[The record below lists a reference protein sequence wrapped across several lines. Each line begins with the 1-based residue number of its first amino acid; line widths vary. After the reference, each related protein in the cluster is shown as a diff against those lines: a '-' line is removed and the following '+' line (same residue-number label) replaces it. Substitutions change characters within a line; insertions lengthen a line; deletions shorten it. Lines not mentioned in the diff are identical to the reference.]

1 MGVNW
6 SYCGNILQYV
16 HTCVIVLKL
25 IKCSMSSIYLNET
38 GEKEKKE
45 CGSVF
50 LRQDILRI
58 ISDLVFLL
66 HMLLKHLF

>member
-1 MGVNW
+1 
-6 SYCGNILQYV
+6 
-16 HTCVIVLKL
+16 
-25 IKCSMSSIYLNET
+25 MSSIYLNET

-58 ISDLVFLL
+58 ISDFVFLL